1 MNKRPA
7 KVIEVGGLVFRTVAL
22 HNHTYWLNIEPAEG
36 CMWRIV
42 GFRDRDSG
50 FNTLR
55 LQWTRKGTWEDA
67 RDEIPE
73 ALFRWEELDEHV
85 RLAAT
90 MKLDGMAGL
99 ETTTGPWPH
108 EEGG

>member
-1 MNKRPA
+1 MTYRPK
-7 KVIEVGGLVFRTVAL
+7 KVVEVGGLVFRLIAL
-22 HNHTYWLNIEPAEG
+22 HNKTYWLNIEPASG
-36 CMWRIV
+36 YMWRII
-42 GFRDRDSG
+42 GFREADLG
-50 FNTLR
+50 FSTLR

-90 MKLDGMAGL
+90 TKLEGMAGI
-99 ETTTGPWPH
+99 EATTGPWPH
-108 EEGG
+108 EENG